1 MTSNST
7 LVCLSVKM
15 LDTFLKCVGVRGR
28 DKMGD
33 RTKGRSPWRRWTR
46 RKRNAENFAERV
58 ISVGKKVTI
67 SAEDEE
73 SQTLFVGNDI
83 KTSKY
88 TVLSF
93 LPR

>member
-1 MTSNST
+1 
-7 LVCLSVKM
+7 M
-15 LDTFLKCVGVRGR
+15 LDTCLKCVGVRGR

-33 RTKGRSPWRRWTR
+33 KTKGRPAWRRWTT

-58 ISVGKKVTI
+58 ISVGRKSTLAVDDGV
-67 SAEDEE
+67 SEQ

-88 TVLSF
+88 TVLTF